1 MKFDFE
7 SLTAEPLIYMLM
19 HSGAFVCVLGGIF
32 FIVGLLFGFATWGRY
47 KRQTKALL
55 KEVESMKGEVAD
67 LKRKIADHAVKSGP
81 VIPMATE
88 TIYMPKKETAAA
100 PAADAAPAPAA
111 PAAVKTPT
119 AAAKAPT
126 PASLNLVK
134 PRAALQPMQE
144 KPVEPASAPAPA
156 ASAAEPATAAPE
168 GAAVQGERH
177 VSPLA
182 AIIATHPHAK
192 DDEGS
197 AEADAIAIP
206 SELSVSPLP
215 EIEIHAEPEIKPEKS
230 IQPEPEKTPQPE
242 TEILPETT
250 VKPVEDS
257 KLGSVYKERPE
268 KVDDLT
274 ALNGVAQGLA
284 QRLNELG
291 VYTYSQIAEWNEDH
305 VREFSS
311 RLAFKD
317 RIQREQWVEQAAK
330 LAAGGK
336 KAA

>member
-47 KRQTKALL
+47 KRQTKVLL
-55 KEVESMKGEVAD
+55 KEVETMKGEVAD

-88 TIYMPKKETAAA
+88 TIHMPKKEAAA
-100 PAADAAPAPAA
+100 APAA
-111 PAAVKTPT
+111 PAAVNAPT
-119 AAAKAPT
+119 AAAKAPA

-134 PRAALQPMQE
+134 PQVALQPMQE
-144 KPVEPASAPAPA
+144 KPVEPASVPSPA
-156 ASAAEPATAAPE
+156 ASAAEPAAAAPE

-215 EIEIHAEPEIKPEKS
+215 EIELHAELEIKPEKTPL
-230 IQPEPEKTPQPE
+230 PEP
-242 TEILPETT
+242 EILPETT
-250 VKPVEDS
+250 IKPVEDS
-257 KLGSVYKERPE
+257 KLGSVYKVRPA

-274 ALNGVAQGLA
+274 ALHGVAQGLA

>member
-32 FIVGLLFGFATWGRY
+32 FIVGMLFGFATWGRY

-55 KEVESMKGEVAD
+55 KEVESMKGEIAD

-81 VIPMATE
+81 VIAMATE
-88 TIYMPKKETAAA
+88 TIHMPKKEASAA
-100 PAADAAPAPAA
+100 PAAEAVPAVTTPPAA
-111 PAAVKTPT
+111 TAVVKAPPAAVKVP
-119 AAAKAPT
+119 P
-126 PASLNLVK
+126 PASLNLIK
-134 PRAALQPMQE
+134 PKAVSP
-144 KPVEPASAPAPA
+144 PAPAESVSAPA
-156 ASAAEPATAAPE
+156 SSSSSSSSSSEPAKANPWVASSPS
-168 GAAVQGERH
+168 ERH

-182 AIIATHPHAK
+182 SIIATHPHER

-197 AEADAIAIP
+197 AEAEAVAIP

-215 EIEIHAEPEIKPEKS
+215 EIEIHAEPEIKPENK
-230 IQPEPEKTPQPE
+230 IQPEPVILTE
-242 TEILPETT
+242 TAI
-250 VKPVEDS
+250 KPMEDS
-257 KLGSVYKERPE
+257 KLGSVYQTRPE

-274 ALNGVAQGLA
+274 ALNGVAQGLE

-291 VYTYSQIAEWNEDH
+291 VYTYAQIAGWNEDH

>member
-55 KEVESMKGEVAD
+55 KEVESMKGEIAD

-88 TIYMPKKETAAA
+88 TIYMPKKEAAAA
-100 PAADAAPAPAA
+100 PAADAAPAAATTPAA
-111 PAAVKTPT
+111 PVPVTPPT
-119 AAAKAPT
+119 AAAAAP
-126 PASLNLVK
+126 AKLNLVK
-134 PRAALQPMQE
+134 PRLPQPA
-144 KPVEPASAPAPA
+144 PVESVPAPTSSTTEPDKA
-156 ASAAEPATAAPE
+156 NPWVASSPSE
-168 GAAVQGERH
+168 QH

-197 AEADAIAIP
+197 AEADARAIP

-242 TEILPETT
+242 SEILPETT

-274 ALNGVAQGLA
+274 ALHGVAQGLA

-305 VREFSS
+305 MREFSS